1 MRPFVHLHGH
11 TEYSLFD
18 GLSRIRDLVAHVKA
32 MGQPAVAITDHGVMY
47 GAVYLYKEALAQGIQ
62 PIIGCE
68 MYVTQR
74 ELDDTSGGKEQL
86 RHLILLAENETGYR
100 HLAQLDSIA
109 NTVGFHRKPRINR
122 RLLAAHSEGLIA
134 LSACVNGELPKYLI
148 EGNEAAARETIEW
161 YIDTF
166 GKDRYFIELQDHGLS
181 EERAVRA
188 QLIALAR
195 EYGVGLVATN
205 DFHYVRREDAGAHEV
220 RLCIST
226 GQTLDNPDRFKFAND
241 EFYCKSGDEMEA
253 LFGDVPEA
261 LDNTLKIAERCRVD
275 FVFGEHH
282 LPAYHVPVGETAQ
295 TYLRSLCEAQLPVRY
310 ETVTAKVRERLEYEL
325 DIIESMGFS
334 DYFLI
339 VMDFIQF
346 ARRHDIAVGPGRGS
360 AAGSIVAYLLGIT
373 GLDPL
378 RYGLL
383 FERFLNPERIS
394 MPDIDT
400 DLCYK
405 GRGRVIEYLA
415 QTYGTDHVAQIIT
428 FGTMAARA
436 VVRDVGR
443 VMNMPYNDVDRI
455 AKMIPGGPGVTLADT
470 LENIPEFKA
479 AYNDD
484 PQVHRLVDYALGLE
498 GLSRH
503 AGTHAAGL
511 VISKDPVADYVPL
524 QKSADG
530 FLQTQYEKD
539 MVEELGLLK
548 MDLLGL
554 RNLTVIQ
561 DTVAMIRESRGET
574 VDPDNLPTTDAATCT
589 MLCAGDTVG
598 VFQSES
604 SGFTALLKQLKPT
617 RFEDLIPMV
626 ALYRPGPL
634 GSGMAEDFIRR
645 RHGETEVTYP
655 HPLLEPILQE
665 TFGVILY
672 QEQVMQIASVMGG
685 FSLGEADLLR
695 RAMGKKKE
703 DVLLAQRDLF
713 LTGAAKQGVPAEIAE
728 RVFDLMVYFA
738 GYGFNK
744 SHSVCYGYIAWQ
756 TAYLKAHYRPEFMA
770 AMMSSYKENTDK
782 LTHYI
787 GDCRLHGIEV
797 TAPSVNDG
805 EVDFT
810 VRDGKIIF
818 GLSAVRNV
826 GEGLAAEL
834 VQARERRKEEQR
846 AAGEEPI
853 GFTSPVDLVAHVAIN
868 KRALESLIKAGALD
882 GWTDTDGTPLH
893 RAQLLA
899 AMPEAVKVGT
909 WEREEKQSLQ
919 QGLFDELP
927 ATAPTVI
934 YPKVAPWT
942 MAETLAGEK
951 EMLGFFVS
959 GHPLDAYREVM
970 QQLTPLYELREGAEQ
985 YDRQRVYIGGIVN
998 AVRRLM
1004 TKNNEQM
1011 GFVNLED
1018 YGANL
1023 ELVIFPKTWN
1033 EVHMM
1038 MAKDALL
1045 VVEGRVQA
1053 DERETKVIA
1062 EKVYPMETVAGGE
1075 VIIARSV
1082 RTETPKKSPVG
1093 MSGLPSLPDPER
1105 IRQVVLLIDEA
1116 HEGVSVSQALA
1127 TVLTTHHGDIPVRLR
1142 VLSSGMEVS
1151 MAPAYRIDGSPAVIT
1166 ALRRLLGQDNVQ
1178 VEEDAR

>member
-1 MRPFVHLHGH
+1 MRPFVHLHAH

-32 MGQPAVAITDHGVMY
+32 MDQPAVAITDHGVMY
-47 GAVYLYKEALAQGIQ
+47 GAVYLYKEALAQGIH

-68 MYVTQR
+68 MYVTGR
-74 ELDDTSGGKEQL
+74 ELDDRSGGKEQL
-86 RHLILLAENETGYR
+86 RHLILLAENATGYR

-109 NTVGFHRKPRINR
+109 HTVGFHRKPRINR
-122 RLLAAHSEGLIA
+122 ALLEQYSEGLIA
-134 LSACVNGELPKYLI
+134 LSACVNGELPQYLLDR
-148 EGNEAAARETIEW
+148 NEAAARETIEW
-161 YIDTF
+161 YIRTF
-166 GKDRYFIELQDHGLS
+166 GKENYFIELQDHGLP

-188 QLIALAR
+188 PLIALAR

-205 DFHYVRREDAGAHEV
+205 DFHYIRREDAPAHEV

-253 LFGDVPEA
+253 LFADVPEA
-261 LDNTLKIAERCRVD
+261 LDNTLRIAERCQVE

-282 LPAYHVPVGETAQ
+282 LPAYHVPEGMTAR
-295 TYLRSLCEAQLPVRY
+295 TYLRKLCEERLPVRY
-310 ETVTAKVRERLEYEL
+310 PVVTDKVRERLEYEL
-325 DIIESMGFS
+325 EIIENMGFS

-339 VMDFIQF
+339 VMDFIRF
-346 ARRHDIAVGPGRGS
+346 AREQEIAVGPGRGS

-383 FERFLNPERIS
+383 FERFLNPERVS

-415 QTYGTDHVAQIIT
+415 KTYGTDHVAQIIT

-470 LENIPEFKA
+470 LKNVPEFA
-479 AYNDD
+479 AAADAD
-484 PQVHRLVDYALGLE
+484 PQIRRLVDYALALE

-539 MVEELGLLK
+539 TVEELGLLK

-561 DTVAMIRESRGET
+561 DTVAMIRDGRGEI
-574 VDPDNLPTTDAATCT
+574 VDPDALPTTDEATCA

-604 SGFTALLKQLKPT
+604 SGFTALLKQLKPQ

-655 HPLLEPILQE
+655 HPMLEPVLKE

-713 LTGAAKQGVPAEIAE
+713 LNGAAKQGVPAEIAE

-770 AMMSSYKENTDK
+770 AMMSSYKENGDK

-797 TAPSVNDG
+797 VAPSVNNG

-810 VRDGKIIF
+810 VRDGKIVF

-834 VQARERRKEEQR
+834 VAAREQRRREQIE
-846 AAGEEPI
+846 AGETPV
-853 GFTSPVDLVAHVAIN
+853 GFTSLVDLVAHVAIN

-882 GWTDTDGTPLH
+882 GWTDTDGTPIH

-899 AMPEAVKVGT
+899 VIPEAIKVGT
-909 WEREEKQSLQ
+909 WEREEKNSMQ
-919 QGLFDELP
+919 QGLFDALP
-927 ATAPTVI
+927 TTAPALT
-934 YPKVAPWT
+934 YPDVAEWT
-942 MAETLAGEK
+942 LTETLAGEK

-959 GHPLDAYREVM
+959 GHPLDEYRDIIR
-970 QQLTPLYELREGAEQ
+970 QLTPLYELREGAET
-985 YDRQRVYIGGIVN
+985 YDRKRVYVGGIVN

-1011 GFVNLED
+1011 GFVNVED
-1018 YGANL
+1018 FGANV
-1023 ELVIFPKTWN
+1023 ELVVFPKIWN
-1033 EVHMM
+1033 DVHMM
-1038 MAKDALL
+1038 MAKDAMI

-1053 DERETKVIA
+1053 DERETKIIA
-1062 EKVYPMETVAGGE
+1062 EKVYPMESVAAGDI
-1075 VIIARSV
+1075 VIGPPRAS
-1082 RTETPKKSPVG
+1082 SPSSAPPPTG
-1093 MSGLPSLPDPER
+1093 QLPAPEEIGR
-1105 IRQVVLLIDEA
+1105 VVLAIDVA
-1116 HEGVSVSQALA
+1116 HEGVSVSRALA
-1127 TVLTTHHGDIPVRLR
+1127 VLLQRHHGDIPVRLR
-1142 VLSSGMEVS
+1142 VLSSGLEIS
-1151 MAPAYRIDGSPAVIT
+1151 MAEAYRIDGTPAVIRG
-1166 ALRRLLGQDNVQ
+1166 LRQLLGEEHVQ
-1178 VEEDAR
+1178 VEEVAR